1 MPVFNP
7 SISLYKKP
15 QYNAFWYNANLDIVR
30 EFRLPGL
37 VFFTLFYLAT
47 TRQPINPPD
56 TLKKRKTCAQK
67 PQKSNNLY
75 RTRVQSGHAYNL
87 MISRLYPDAIRVICW
102 YSRGHARSTHKLG
115 GLEIKTILNSK
126 IECHIFFQVASFLP
140 GDPLKNN
147 GSYNLWLQGVS
158 FMSVNLPSRSLTT
171 SVNNEV

>member
-15 QYNAFWYNANLDIVR
+15 QYYAFWYNANLDLVR

-75 RTRVQSGHAYNL
+75 RTRVQSGYAYNL

-126 IECHIFFQVASFLP
+126 IECHIFFSSRLFLTRWP
-140 GDPLKNN
+140 
-147 GSYNLWLQGVS
+147 
-158 FMSVNLPSRSLTT
+158 T
-171 SVNNEV
+171 EE